1 VRRGLAQ
8 APVALRALDL
18 FHRGGQLGFVAFCP
32 TSISVPKF
40 GHGILMD
47 AETLHVLKI
56 VDWDEAGYFPP
67 EFQVWSVERAGYEAL
82 YENEEQRRRLTELM
96 L

>member
-1 VRRGLAQ
+1 M
-8 APVALRALDL
+8 
-18 FHRGGQLGFVAFCP
+18 H
-32 TSISVPKF
+32 
-40 GHGILMD
+40 

-67 EFQVWSVERAGYEAL
+67 EFQVWSVERADYEAL
-82 YENEEQRRRLTELM
+82 YENEEQRKRLTGLM